1 MDTDSLA
8 NSPGRAPLRRPAG
21 IPVVLQQHA
30 EDAAAFYTTRALLVG
45 APHVKLHH
53 LRRLDDRLAAHL
65 DGLAVAGEDAWPF
78 CEAALESPSNG
89 AVFTATVHAISDKR
103 NDRLDRLFALVA
115 AQPEIRN
122 GLVSA
127 FGWTERQE
135 LRGLVAELLGSK
147 DPLRRYVGV
156 AACALHRVDPGL
168 IPARRCEDP
177 DPTVRARAWRTA
189 GELGKRELANAA
201 GAASVAEDIPGG
213 RFWAAWSAVLLGDR
227 HTALETLATMV
238 ARPGPLRSQ
247 ALQLAIQA
255 MSVTAGRD
263 LLKLTGHD
271 PAGVRNQI
279 LGTGLLGDPVSI
291 PWLIDFMTDEPL
303 ARLAGEAFTTLT
315 GVDLAALELDRKPP
329 ESFESGPNDAP
340 DDPNVEMDEDDGLP
354 WPDPMRVRTWWH
366 DNSQRFPAGARYF
379 MGEPLERHV
388 CLRVLQG
395 GYQRQRRAAS
405 LYLSL
410 LNPGTPLF
418 EWRAPAWRQKLPV
431 EPVAAEATLTLY

>member
-8 NSPGRAPLRRPAG
+8 NSPGRAPRRRPAG

-89 AVFTATVHAISDKR
+89 AVFTAAVRAIGDKR

-135 LRGLVAELLGSK
+135 LRGLVAELLGSSE
-147 DPLRRYVGV
+147 PLRRYVGI

-177 DPTVRARAWRTA
+177 DPTVRARAWRSV

-201 GAASVAEDIPGG
+201 GAGSVADTPAC

-227 HTALETLATMV
+227 HAALETLATMV
-238 ARPGPLRSQ
+238 ATPGPLRSQ

-255 MSVTAGRD
+255 MGTTAGRD
-263 LLKLTGHD
+263 LLKLTGHH

-291 PWLIDFMTDEPL
+291 PWLIDFMTDERL

-315 GVDLAALELDRKPP
+315 GVDLAALELERKPP
-329 ESFESGPNDAP
+329 ESFESGPNDAS
-340 DDPNVEMDEDDGLP
+340 DDPNVGMDEDDGLP
-354 WPDPMRVRTWWH
+354 WPDQTRVQTWWH
-366 DNSQRFPAGARYF
+366 ANRQRFPAGARYF

-395 GYQRQRRAAS
+395 GCQRQRRAAS
-405 LYLSL
+405 LFLSL

-431 EPVAAEATLTLY
+431 EPAAAETTLTLY

>member
-1 MDTDSLA
+1 METDRLA
-8 NSPGRAPLRRPAG
+8 NSLSPAMQPRPAG

-30 EDAAAFYTTRALLVG
+30 EDAAAFYATRALLVG

-78 CEAALESPSNG
+78 CEAALESPYSG
-89 AVFTATVHAISDKR
+89 TVFTAAVRAISDKR

-127 FGWTERQE
+127 FGWTEGPE
-135 LRGLVAELLGSK
+135 LRGLVAELLGSG
-147 DPLRRYVGV
+147 DPLRRYVGI

-177 DPTVRARAWRTA
+177 DTTVRARAWRTV
-189 GELGKRELANAA
+189 GELGKRELVNAA
-201 GAASVAEDIPGG
+201 AAASVAETPAC

-227 HTALETLATMV
+227 HAALETLTTMV
-238 ARPGPLRSQ
+238 AIPGPWRSQ

-255 MSVTAGRD
+255 MGVTAGRD
-263 LLKLTGHD
+263 LLKQTGRD

-279 LGTGLLGDPVSI
+279 LGTGLLGDPVPI
-291 PWLIDFMTDEPL
+291 PWLIDSMTDERL
-303 ARLAGEAFTTLT
+303 ARLAGEAFTTLA
-315 GVDLAALELDRKPP
+315 GVDLAALELERKPP

-340 DDPNVEMDEDDGLP
+340 DDPNVGMDEDDGLP
-354 WPDPMRVRTWWH
+354 WPDQTRVQAWWH
-366 DNSQRFPAGARYF
+366 ANSRRFPAGARYF

-395 GYQRQRRAAS
+395 GYQRQRMAAS

-418 EWRAPAWRQKLPV
+418 EWRAPAWRQQQSLV
-431 EPVAAEATLTLY
+431 EPFSVGATPTL

>member
-8 NSPGRAPLRRPAG
+8 NSPGRAPRRQPAG

-30 EDAAAFYTTRALLVG
+30 EDAAAFYATRALLVG

-78 CEAALESPSNG
+78 CEAALESPSSG
-89 AVFTATVHAISDKR
+89 AVFTAAVRAISDKR

-135 LRGLVAELLGSK
+135 LRGLVAELLGSR
-147 DPLRRYVGV
+147 DPLRRYVGI
-156 AACALHRVDPGL
+156 ATCALHRVDPGL

-177 DPTVRARAWRTA
+177 DPTVRARAWRTV
-189 GELGKRELANAA
+189 GELGTRELVNAA
-201 GAASVAEDIPGG
+201 GAASVADTPAC

-238 ARPGPLRSQ
+238 ATPGPFRSQ
-247 ALQLAIQA
+247 ALRLAIQS
-255 MSVTAGRD
+255 MGVTAGRD
-263 LLKLTGHD
+263 LLKLTGAD
-271 PAGVRNQI
+271 PAGVRNRI

-291 PWLIDFMTDEPL
+291 PWLIDFMADEPL

-315 GVDLAALELDRKPP
+315 GVDLAALELERKPP

-340 DDPNVEMDEDDGLP
+340 DDPNVEMEEDDGLP
-354 WPDPMRVRTWWH
+354 WPDQMRVQTWWRA
-366 DNSQRFPAGARYF
+366 NGQRFPAGTRYF